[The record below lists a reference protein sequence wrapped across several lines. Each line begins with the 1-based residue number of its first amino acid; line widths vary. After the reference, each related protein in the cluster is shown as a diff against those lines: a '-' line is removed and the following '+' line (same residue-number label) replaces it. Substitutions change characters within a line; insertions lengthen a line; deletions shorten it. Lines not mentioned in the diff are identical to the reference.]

1 MSSTRSASRS
11 AGTSGAWSGSSP
23 SRTRV
28 SEELHARRHRRGP
41 DGPRAAD
48 AGIVTNVST
57 ITEATARLEAAT
69 AATALAARRVGR
81 DRRHVL
87 DAADLEARA
96 RERAQRRL
104 GAGARRLRLVA
115 ARRADLDVQ
124 RRHAELLAAH
134 GYVLRGKHGRVGR
147 RLVAVGLDFHAA
159 RHADERFTA
168 RQISD
173 VHERVV
179 ERREDVRDAEQR
191 LALRELGA
199 QGGHLLDYLGFFG
212 HGR

>member
-1 MSSTRSASRS
+1 
-11 AGTSGAWSGSSP
+11 
-23 SRTRV
+23 
-28 SEELHARRHRRGP
+28 
-41 DGPRAAD
+41 
-48 AGIVTNVST
+48 NVST

-134 GYVLRGKHGRVGR
+134 GDVLRGKHGRVGR
-147 RLVAVGLDFHAA
+147 RLVAVGLDLHAA
-159 RHADERFTA
+159 RHADEGLTA

-179 ERREDVRDAEQR
+179 ERREDVRDAEER
-191 LALRELGA
+191 LALGELGA
-199 QGGHLLDYLGFFG
+199 QGGHLLDDLGFFG

>member
-1 MSSTRSASRS
+1 MRNFTLDAIDEDQT
-11 AGTSGAWSGSSP
+11 ALVP
-23 SRTRV
+23 S
-28 SEELHARRHRRGP
+28 
-41 DGPRAAD
+41 D

-115 ARRADLDVQ
+115 C
-124 RRHAELLAAH
+124 AEIKRS
-134 GYVLRGKHGRVGR
+134 G
-147 RLVAVGLDFHAA
+147 
-159 RHADERFTA
+159 E
-168 RQISD
+168 
-173 VHERVV
+173 
-179 ERREDVRDAEQR
+179 
-191 LALRELGA
+191 
-199 QGGHLLDYLGFFG
+199 
-212 HGR
+212 